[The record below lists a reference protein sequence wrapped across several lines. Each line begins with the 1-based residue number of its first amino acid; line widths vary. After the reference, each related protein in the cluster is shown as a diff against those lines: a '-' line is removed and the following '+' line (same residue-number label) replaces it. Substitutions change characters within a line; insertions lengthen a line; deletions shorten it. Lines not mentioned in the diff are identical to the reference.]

1 MKIIIFLLSLFL
13 FSLFFLRHEA
23 LLISQYYSKK
33 RYLMT
38 LFQEYKKRMTKS
50 FYLFFFPLL
59 FFLLFFL
66 KSEYVTILFLCGW
79 LIYYLLSPSF
89 MPLKKTRRSLTLF
102 FFSIFYA
109 SLHKAHGDY
118 LLPKY
123 AFCTDS
129 SAKRTLA
136 SSLAFILPI
145 SRMYP

>member
-38 LFQEYKKRMTKS
+38 LFQEDKKRMTKS

-66 KSEYVTILFLCGW
+66 KIEYVTILFLCAW
-79 LIYYLLSPSF
+79 LIDYLFSPSF

-102 FFSIFYA
+102 FFS
-109 SLHKAHGDY
+109 
-118 LLPKY
+118 
-123 AFCTDS
+123 
-129 SAKRTLA
+129 
-136 SSLAFILPI
+136 FILCI
-145 SRMYP
+145 HSFLNFILFFAF